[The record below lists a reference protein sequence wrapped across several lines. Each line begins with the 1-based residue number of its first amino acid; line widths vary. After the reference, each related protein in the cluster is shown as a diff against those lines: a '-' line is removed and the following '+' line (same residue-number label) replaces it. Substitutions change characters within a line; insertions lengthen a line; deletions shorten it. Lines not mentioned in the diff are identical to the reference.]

1 MEIWGRTYRLAPRL
15 HLSGRRSRFVL
26 RRWRSWAPAS
36 AAVVLAAIGQPTLWL
51 GGETH
56 GPLSGLGIESLGAA
70 LVVLATAPL
79 VLARRWPLPA
89 LAISAVAIFA
99 YDAIGL
105 PASPADLATLVLTA
119 WVVVRCPPRRSAPAV
134 GSVIIG
140 AALVA
145 EIRAATISI
154 AAIVAEVLVV
164 PASAVVGL
172 AIRSYVARYVLERR
186 ESALAVAEAR
196 LEAERAAALER
207 LRIAREVHD
216 AVGHGVTVATLRAEA
231 AARLIERDPAR
242 AAELLEEVAAA
253 GRQAMRELHQLLG
266 LLRDATTPPER
277 PARDLAGVVR
287 RFDGPGL
294 RVRLDVE
301 GPLEALPPPVA
312 EVVAAVAAEGLANVV
327 RHAHARTAR
336 VRLRV
341 DQDETVLEVDDDGQG
356 VTPDTVPGF
365 GLSGAAERARSV
377 GGVLSLD
384 SAPGGGAQLRLRIP
398 EGAATLVVPDRS
410 ADRRP
415 RPLRSEPPS
424 GPTSPLRPRSPRAV
438 EESVIG
444 GPPHQIL
451 STTTTLGG
459 ESPPS
464 DTSEQENS
472 SGSWAEA
479 VRVPSLP
486 VSSAAERSHKP
497 ATGQP
502 ASENVISGG
511 RQTISS
517 SPHVSAPQSSSPK
530 SSSPHSV
537 SPHVPAA
544 AVPPPPGVGDDG

>member
-1 MEIWGRTYRLAPRL
+1 M
-15 HLSGRRSRFVL
+15 L
-26 RRWRSWAPAS
+26 RRWRSWAPAT
-36 AAVVLAAIGQPTLWL
+36 AALVLAAIGQPILWL
-51 GGETH
+51 GGEAH
-56 GPLSGLGIESLGAA
+56 GPLSGLGLESFGAA

-79 VLARRWPLPA
+79 ILARRWPLPA
-89 LAISAVAIFA
+89 LAISAVALFA
-99 YDAIGL
+99 YDAIGF
-105 PASPADLATLVLTA
+105 PASPADVATLVLTA
-119 WVVVRCPPRRSAPAV
+119 WVVVRCPPRLSAPAV

-145 EIRAATISI
+145 EIRAATISV

-172 AIRSYVARYVLERR
+172 AIRSYVARYALERR

-301 GPLEALPPPVA
+301 GPAEALPSPVT

-327 RHAHARTAR
+327 RHAHARSAR
-336 VRLRV
+336 VHLRV
-341 DQDETVLEVDDDGQG
+341 DRHETVLEVDDDGQG
-356 VTPDTVPGF
+356 VMPDTVPGF

-377 GGVLSLD
+377 GGALSLD

-398 EGAATLVVPDRS
+398 EGAAAFVPPSDGDDRL
-410 ADRRP
+410 P
-415 RPLRSEPPS
+415 RPFGSEQPPEP
-424 GPTSPLRPRSPRAV
+424 GSPLRAGSPRAV
-438 EESVIG
+438 DRSVG
-444 GPPHQIL
+444 NHTASRVLPTL
-451 STTTTLGG
+451 TTTGSASQRSQVGERNETGG
-459 ESPPS
+459 RG
-464 DTSEQENS
+464 T
-472 SGSWAEA
+472 EA
-479 VRVPSLP
+479 VRAPSLLAP
-486 VSSAAERSHKP
+486 GPLDADSERETRNGESRRAVLRRRQPTSPSSQLPGSVVLP
-497 ATGQP
+497 
-502 ASENVISGG
+502 
-511 RQTISS
+511 
-517 SPHVSAPQSSSPK
+517 SPRA
-530 SSSPHSV
+530 
-537 SPHVPAA
+537 
-544 AVPPPPGVGDDG
+544 GDDV